1 MIMRIVSVAT
11 HKERMFDIFK
21 LYAKKHDIPLDILVM
36 GKKWKGFGW
45 RWKLISEHLEK
56 IDDNELILVKVSEK
70 VKRGDVISTSGNSG
84 ISSGPHLHFEIWKD
98 GEPVDPLLYFPELNK
113 TDISVK

>member
-1 MIMRIVSVAT
+1 MGLHSCTTAPIT
-11 HKERMFDIFK
+11 ERRQLKIIPESN
-21 LYAKKHDIPLDILVM
+21 LNAKAA
-36 GKKWKGFGW
+36 
-45 RWKLISEHLEK
+45 
-56 IDDNELILVKVSEK
+56 KVYEK